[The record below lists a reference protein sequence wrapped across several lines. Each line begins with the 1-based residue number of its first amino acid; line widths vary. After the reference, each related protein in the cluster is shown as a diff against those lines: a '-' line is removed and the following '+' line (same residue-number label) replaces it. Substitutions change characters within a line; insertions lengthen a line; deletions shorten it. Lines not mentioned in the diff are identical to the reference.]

1 MRPPRR
7 LGQTEEINETSSVD
21 TQQLFRVCAGRIA
34 CTVARMALQKIS
46 RRVERTLNRRIR
58 RWHASQV
65 FAASAR
71 LDLPTFRLRSAQ
83 SRLTRLST
91 RRQSFLWQA
100 INKTLL
106 IFSGGLRLGAQTFAL
121 TKALSGHREEQLLTW
136 TTMAAESLILLPHI
150 SSFAPDS
157 GE

>member
-1 MRPPRR
+1 M
-7 LGQTEEINETSSVD
+7 D

-34 CTVARMALQKIS
+34 CTIATMALQNIS
-46 RRVERTLNRRIR
+46 GRVNRTLNRRIR
-58 RWHASQV
+58 RWQASQV

-136 TTMAAESLILLPHI
+136 TTMGAESLVLFPYFFNFRRNTGELAQVPRLT
-150 SSFAPDS
+150 FDS
-157 GE
+157 N